1 MNGKTEMPTAEHTS
15 RQALIAEMENRLQF
29 NVFVSIFFCT
39 LLYSFLRSLDK
50 SDVEANKILVHWAA
64 VPACYLLGYI
74 VFESGKSMIVQWA
87 LKLTSFLLLVASA
100 LFVLP
105 MSMIAAADAK
115 WFRMELWLAIL
126 SFQGIP
132 IIALLPLVPVVC
144 GIGAGLCARWREEKP
159 VRKRIVHALR
169 TRWAEL
175 WKKKAE
181 KEK

>member
-1 MNGKTEMPTAEHTS
+1 MNGKTEMPTAENTS
-15 RQALIAEMENRLQF
+15 RAVLIAEAENRLQL

-39 LLYSFLRSLDK
+39 LLYSFYRSLDK
-50 SDVEANKILVHWAA
+50 SDVQANKILVHWAA
-64 VPACYLLGYI
+64 VPACYLLSYI

-115 WFRMELWLAIL
+115 WFRMELLLGIL

-132 IIALLPLVPVVC
+132 IIALLLNLPIMI
-144 GIGAGLCARWREEKP
+144 GIGAGLKAEWREEKP
-159 VRKRIVHALR
+159 VRKLIVHALR
-169 TRWAEL
+169 KRWAEL
-175 WKKKAE
+175 WKKKAA